1 LSKSTKSAKPK
12 SRSKRRAARKDL
24 RVFYPEYF
32 DKNLS
37 WSQGRRISK
46 KIAYDNPECRRVAM
60 AAQKAGYEEVFL
72 DKDKHYSRTWFEGN
86 GRVLVS
92 KDGSKEEQLRAIA
105 KNLPKVNLPKKAPKK
120 KPKTTGKK
128 VKKGS
133 AYRQKTR

>member
-1 LSKSTKSAKPK
+1 MSKSTKSK
-12 SRSKRRAARKDL
+12 SKRGKAAARKDL

-37 WSQGRRISK
+37 WSQGRRVSK

-60 AAQKAGYEEVFL
+60 AAQKAGYAEVFL

-86 GRVLVS
+86 GRVLVT
-92 KDGSKEEQLRAIA
+92 KDGSKEEQLRVIA
-105 KNLPKVNLPKKAPKK
+105 KNIPKVNLPKPVAKK
-120 KPKTTGKK
+120 EPKTTEKK

-133 AYRQKTR
+133 AYRQKGR

>member
-1 LSKSTKSAKPK
+1 MSKSTKSK
-12 SRSKRRAARKDL
+12 SKRGRTTRKDL

-37 WSQGRRISK
+37 WSQGRRVSK
-46 KIAYDNPECRRVAM
+46 KIAYDKPECKRVAM

-72 DKDKHYSRTWFEGN
+72 DKDKHYSRTWYKGN

-92 KDGSKEEQLRAIA
+92 KDGSKEKQLREIA
-105 KNLPKVNLPKKAPKK
+105 KNIPKVNLPKPSTKK
-120 KPKTTGKK
+120 KSKSTGKK
-128 VKKGS
+128 AKKGS

>member
-1 LSKSTKSAKPK
+1 MSKSAK
-12 SRSKRRAARKDL
+12 SKRGRTTRKDL

-37 WSQGRRISK
+37 WSQGRRIPK
-46 KIAYDNPECRRVAM
+46 KIAYDKPECKRVAM

-72 DKDKHYSRTWFEGN
+72 DKDKHYSRTWYEGN

-92 KDGSKEEQLRAIA
+92 KDGSKEEQLRVIA
-105 KNLPKVNLPKKAPKK
+105 KNIPKVNLPKPSTKK
-120 KPKTTGKK
+120 KPKSTGKK